1 MRKYRSWLMGLGIGL
16 IMGASMLQVILIAKD
31 SAVIV
36 TDQTLTREQLDE
48 QARKTGLVLLT
59 TDQLNAKVDEAVAA
73 AVQTKVD
80 ENTPSPSKSVEPS
93 SPDTTAPEVQKE
105 VTLYI
110 KSDMTLSEVANKLQ
124 ELGIIKDANDFVT
137 VASSISKKL
146 SVGTAVFNG
155 KPTYSQIMKELTRTK
170 KD

>member
-73 AVQTKVD
+73 AQTKEN
-80 ENTPSPSKSVEPS
+80 ENTPSPSKTVDPS
-93 SPDTTAPEVQKE
+93 SPDATASEDHRE

-110 KSDMTLSEVANKLQ
+110 PNNMTLSEVAKKLQ
-124 ELGIIKDANDFVT
+124 ALGIIKDADDFAT
-137 VASSISKKL
+137 KAMSISKKL
-146 SVGTAVFNG
+146 SVGTAIFFG
-155 KPTYSQIMKELTRTK
+155 KPTYTQIMKELTRTK